1 MTNPPIADLEQMRE
15 TAQIA
20 ASVLRAMANEDRL
33 LLLCQLSLG
42 EKSVRELEDLLE
54 IRQPTLSQQLGVLRN
69 EGIVDT
75 RRDGKRIFYSV
86 SDVRVL
92 GLLASMVELYC
103 PPPK

>member
-42 EKSVRELEDLLE
+42 EKSVRELEDLKSGN
-54 IRQPTLSQQLGVLRN
+54 RPCHS
-69 EGIVDT
+69 
-75 RRDGKRIFYSV
+75 S
-86 SDVRVL
+86 
-92 GLLASMVELYC
+92 
-103 PPPK
+103 